1 MTLHLFPFVLLF
13 HILTELY
20 INIQTYSDLTI
31 DILKFIDMK
40 KFFISAAVLFAGI
53 VSASAA
59 SQERP
64 TTVDK
69 LPANAQQFLST
80 HFKGL
85 TVAFVVEDPKMMG
98 SEYEV
103 TYTDRTEVDFGTDGN
118 WTSVE
123 RKYSAVP
130 ASVVPKQIADFVAKG
145 NFQGQYIK
153 SISRNAYT
161 WEVDLSNG
169 LEIKFDSN
177 FNLLGY
183 DD

>member
-1 MTLHLFPFVLLF
+1 MKKILISAIVLLGGIF
-13 HILTELY
+13 
-20 INIQTYSDLTI
+20 
-31 DILKFIDMK
+31 
-40 KFFISAAVLFAGI
+40 AANADDR
-53 VSASAA
+53 
-59 SQERP
+59 ERP

-69 LPANAQQFLST
+69 LPAAAQQFLKE
-80 HFKGL
+80 HFKDL

>member
-1 MTLHLFPFVLLF
+1 MHQKK
-13 HILTELY
+13 
-20 INIQTYSDLTI
+20 NSI

-85 TVAFVVEDPKMMG
+85 TVAFVVEDPKMVG

-103 TYTDRTEVDFGTDGN
+103 TYTDRTEVDFNPQGE

-130 ASVVPKQIADFVAKG
+130 ASVVPQQISGYVAKSS
-145 NFQGQYIK
+145 FPDQWIK
-153 SISRNAYT
+153 KIERNAYT
-161 WEVDLSNG
+161 WEIELNSG
-169 LEIKFDSN
+169 LEIKFDQQ
-177 FNLLGY
+177 FNVIGY

>member
-1 MTLHLFPFVLLF
+1 
-13 HILTELY
+13 
-20 INIQTYSDLTI
+20 
-31 DILKFIDMK
+31 MK
-40 KFFISAAVLFAGI
+40 KIIISAAILLGSFITMNADNR
-53 VSASAA
+53 
-59 SQERP
+59 ERP

-69 LPANAQQFLST
+69 LPAPAQEFLRT
-80 HFKGL
+80 HFNDL

-103 TYTDRTEVDFGTDGN
+103 TYTDRTEVDFDTNGN

-130 ASVVPKQIADFVAKG
+130 ESVVPQQIAAFVAKS
-145 NFQGQYIK
+145 NFPGQYIK

-161 WEVDLSNG
+161 WEIELTNDL
-169 LEIKFDSN
+169 EVKFDIN
-177 FNLLGY
+177 FNVIGY